1 MRLLA
6 LILAMSVVTYLPR
19 MLPMVVLA
27 RWRFPRWLLRLLE
40 GFPVA
45 VLAAFAVPL
54 VLAPENHLNLGLH
67 NLGLPAAVITAI
79 AAMLSRSL
87 IVTAI
92 VGSVSMMLLRFA
104 FG

>member
-1 MRLLA
+1 MRLLG
-6 LILAMSVVTYLPR
+6 LILAMGVVTYVPR

-27 RWRFPRWLLRLLE
+27 RWRFPGWLLRMLE

-54 VLAPENHLNLGLH
+54 ILAPDNHLSLSLH
-67 NLGLPAAVITAI
+67 NLYLPAAVITSV
-79 AAMLSRSL
+79 AAVYSRSL
-87 IVTAI
+87 IITAI